1 MNNTD
6 IIIFSGQSNM
16 QGQSEALPKENLPVD
31 GAMEYLYDTDLLIL
45 LKHPVGE
52 NLDDDGNTV
61 FEKDGDFWKE
71 WDKSQESVEWLLGT
85 NALLSSTEGNA
96 NLVPFFCDSYVKKT
110 GRKCVA
116 VHTAKGSTTISY
128 WLKGARGYEIM
139 LKKAK
144 AAIEKVNPDNIY
156 FVWLQGESDAL
167 ESRSFG
173 DYKKD
178 IEDLNDSL
186 KKDLGIDKFGIIL
199 VGRFT
204 NDERDFEIIEAQ
216 RQVCKDNSDFIMLTE
231 LSQTLLNDKE
241 NVNPHAN
248 GHFSLKGFER
258 LGKDAGENLGV
269 YVKGCMKI

>member
-31 GAMEYLYDTDLLIL
+31 GAMEYRYDGDELVP

-52 NLDDDGNTV
+52 CLDDNGNIV
-61 FEKDGDFWKE
+61 LGRDGDLWKD
-71 WDKSQESVEWLLGT
+71 WDKSQESVRWLLDT
-85 NALLSSTEGNA
+85 NALLAPCEGNA
-96 NLVPFFCDSYVKKT
+96 NLVPFFCDAYVKKT

-156 FVWLQGESDAL
+156 FVWLQGESDAIA
-167 ESRSFG
+167 SRKLK

-178 IEDLNDSL
+178 IEDLNNSL
-186 KKDLGIDKFGIIL
+186 KQDLGIDKFGVIL

-204 NDERDFEIIEAQ
+204 DDERDFEIIEAQ
-216 RQVCKDNSDFIMLTE
+216 RQVCKENPDFIMLTE
-231 LSQTLLNDKE
+231 LSQTLLKDKE
-241 NVNPHAN
+241 NVNPDAK
-248 GHFSLKGFER
+248 GHFSLKGFEA
-258 LGKDAGENLGV
+258 LGKDAGDSLGNFV
-269 YVKGCMKI
+269 IGGNKQ

>member
-16 QGQSEALPKENLPVD
+16 QGQSEALPKENFPVD
-31 GAMEYLYDTDLLIL
+31 GAVEYRYYGDELIP

-52 NLDDDGNTV
+52 CLDDNGNIV
-61 FEKDGDFWKE
+61 LGRDGDLWKD
-71 WDKSQESVEWLLGT
+71 WDKSPEGIRWLLDT
-85 NALLSSTEGNA
+85 NALLSSCEGNA
-96 NLVPFFCDSYVKKT
+96 NLVPFFCDAYVKKT

-156 FVWLQGESDAL
+156 FVWLQGESDAIA
-167 ESRSFG
+167 SRKLK

-178 IEDLNDSL
+178 IEDLNNSL
-186 KKDLGIDKFGIIL
+186 KQDLGIDKFGVIL

-204 NDERDFEIIEAQ
+204 DDERDFEIIEAQ
-216 RQVCKDNSDFIMLTE
+216 RQVCKENPDFIMLTE
-231 LSQTLLNDKE
+231 LSQTLLKDKE
-241 NVNPHAN
+241 NVNPDAK
-248 GHFSLKGFER
+248 GHFSLKGFEA
-258 LGKDAGENLGV
+258 LGKDAGDSLGNFV
-269 YVKGCMKI
+269 IGGNKQ